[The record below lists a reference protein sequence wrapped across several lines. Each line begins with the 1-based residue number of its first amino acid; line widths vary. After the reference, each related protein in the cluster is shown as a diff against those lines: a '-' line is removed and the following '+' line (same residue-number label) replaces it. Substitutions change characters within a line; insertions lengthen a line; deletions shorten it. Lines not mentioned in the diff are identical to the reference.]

1 MMPVLYRQTTNWP
14 SRRSFANDWF
24 DREFGRIARSVF
36 GNGSGEDSDG
46 VAVYP
51 MNVWED
57 DDAIHVEAEVPGFK
71 RDEIDI
77 TIEQGTLQISAERK
91 QEQRQPAQGS
101 PILTE
106 RTWSRYF
113 RSLTLPAAVQEDHV
127 GAKYEDGVLHLTMPK
142 RPEVKPRRI
151 KVQ

>member
-1 MMPVLYRQTTNWP
+1 MLPVLYRQTTNWP
-14 SRRSFANDWF
+14 SRSTFSNDWF
-24 DREFGRIARSVF
+24 DREFGRLARGIF
-36 GNGSGEDSDG
+36 GNGSDG
-46 VAVYP
+46 DGMTAHYP

-71 RDEIDI
+71 RDEIDV
-77 TIEQGTLQISAERK
+77 TIEQGMLQISAERK
-91 QEQRQPAQGS
+91 QDSAQPENGS

-113 RSLTLPAAVQEDHV
+113 RSLALPTAVQEDQV
-127 GAKYEDGVLHLTMPK
+127 NASYANGVLHLIMPK

-151 KVQ
+151 KVA

>member
-1 MMPVLYRQTTNWP
+1 MLPVLYRQTMNWP
-14 SRRSFANDWF
+14 QRSLANDWF

-36 GNGSGEDSDG
+36 GNGSSYDSEAM
-46 VAVYP
+46 AVYP

-57 DDAIHVEAEVPGFK
+57 DDAIHVEAEIPGFK

-91 QEQRQPAQGS
+91 QEKSQPTNSS

-113 RSLTLPAAVQEDHV
+113 RSLALPAAVQEDV
-127 GAKYEDGVLHLTMPK
+127 VNAKYEDGVLHLTMPK

>member
-1 MMPVLYRQTTNWP
+1 MVPVLFRRTSNGLQ
-14 SRRSFANDWF
+14 RSFANDWF
-24 DREFGRIARSVF
+24 DREFGRMARSVF
-36 GNGSGEDSDG
+36 GNGSSSFESEP
-46 VAVYP
+46 AATYP

-91 QEQRQPAQGS
+91 QEQSQPANGS

-113 RSLTLPAAVQEDHV
+113 RSLSLPAAVQEDHV
-127 GAKYEDGVLHLTMPK
+127 NAKYEDGVLHLTLPK